1 MNMMIDQRLLNF
13 RKKSKLKQF
22 YAKALTE
29 TLDNTTI
36 VHYSVCNWSNTPIF
50 SPLFPKVF
58 LLVAYSTSNKWPLFL
73 KHFRWSVPVLFSF
86 SVYLRR
92 SPLKKAT
99 AENKLAQG
107 NVILFLKDCIFT
119 RINFNK
125 RKSST
130 LL

>member
-58 LLVAYSTSNKWPLFL
+58 LLVVYSTSNKWPLFL
-73 KHFRWSVPVLFSF
+73 KHFR
-86 SVYLRR
+86 
-92 SPLKKAT
+92 
-99 AENKLAQG
+99 
-107 NVILFLKDCIFT
+107 
-119 RINFNK
+119 
-125 RKSST
+125 
-130 LL
+130 